1 MIKMIKRVENNELYN
16 RERQMS
22 GSSLSIKTVCISLI
36 LVSFIIVPGCTTTSP
51 ASEGK
56 TPVTSIPQTTIS
68 PSPTLTLQPAGDMQ
82 LAGNVYG
89 ISSDPNKGIDTITF
103 SIGLPAHASPVNLT
117 TMEIV
122 FSTPGNAPVILTRG
136 TRDSTSFF
144 TTTAGGNAVNELHSD
159 EEVDVSFRIKP
170 VSGNTN
176 VNIEVR
182 PRDRAVLIFSRTV
195 PAVIT
200 SLNVL

>member
-1 MIKMIKRVENNELYN
+1 
-16 RERQMS
+16 MS
-22 GSSLSIKTVCISLI
+22 RSPLSIKTVCISLI
-36 LVSFIIVPGCTTTSP
+36 LFSFIIVLGCTSTSPESEGKNPVTSGSQTTTSP
-51 ASEGK
+51 AP
-56 TPVTSIPQTTIS
+56 TPTFQSV
-68 PSPTLTLQPAGDMQ
+68 GDIQ

-103 SIGLPAHASPVNLT
+103 SIGLPAHASPVSLT
-117 TMEIV
+117 TVEIV
-122 FSTPGNAPVILTRG
+122 FSTPESAPVNLTRG

-144 TTTAGGNAVNELHSD
+144 TTTAGGYAVDELHSD
-159 EEVDVSFRIKP
+159 EEVDISFRVKP

-176 VNIEVR
+176 VNIQVR
-182 PRDRAVLIFSRTV
+182 PRDRAVLIISRTV

>member
-1 MIKMIKRVENNELYN
+1 MV
-16 RERQMS
+16 
-22 GSSLSIKTVCISLI
+22 
-36 LVSFIIVPGCTTTSP
+36 VPRLP
-51 ASEGK
+51 RHLKGK
-56 TPVTSIPQTTIS
+56 LPLPPVPQTTIS
-68 PSPTLTLQPAGDMQ
+68 PAPTPTLQSAGDIQ

-103 SIGLPAHASPVNLT
+103 SIGLPAHASPLNLA

-122 FSTPGNAPVILTRG
+122 FSTPGSAPVILTRG

-159 EEVDVSFRIKP
+159 EEVDISFRIKP

-182 PRDRAVLIFSRTV
+182 PRDRAVLIISRTV